1 MRWVEWAPLA
11 LVCLLGAMSPGP
23 SLAVVIRNS
32 LGGGVGSGIFCAF
45 SHGLGIFVWAG
56 LMVGG
61 VGFLILQQPVWFE
74 MIRLLGAVF
83 LLYMGIRVGMSL
95 SKGVTAE
102 RPEEQIGKIQAAVEG
117 FVIALSNPK
126 IAIFFAALFSQFI
139 KPEAD
144 LTEKVILAGTAAG
157 IDALWYSVVA
167 LMVSRPMIL
176 ERIRGKGV
184 LLNRTF
190 GLILVVLAISV
201 LLSR

>member
-1 MRWVEWAPLA
+1 MPL
-11 LVCLLGAMSPGP
+11 
-23 SLAVVIRNS
+23 
-32 LGGGVGSGIFCAF
+32 
-45 SHGLGIFVWAG
+45 
-56 LMVGG
+56 
-61 VGFLILQQPVWFE
+61 
-74 MIRLLGAVF
+74 
-83 LLYMGIRVGMSL
+83 
-95 SKGVTAE
+95 K
-102 RPEEQIGKIQAAVEG
+102 
-117 FVIALSNPK
+117 
-126 IAIFFAALFSQFI
+126 FI
-139 KPEAD
+139 KPEAG